1 MVIERNIFLFKDKAG
16 VKCKLKGVK
25 RNKKLS
31 AIFPGKLIVQTIA
44 LRSYFAVAEANTYI
58 TISNGFLALINL
70 WLITNKEFHL
80 PAKAELTINA
90 LSFPTYA
97 QLKNSQYDVCIQGP
111 GKKEKKTDG

>member
-1 MVIERNIFLFKDKAG
+1 M
-16 VKCKLKGVK
+16 
-25 RNKKLS
+25 
-31 AIFPGKLIVQTIA
+31 VQTIA

-111 GKKEKKTDG
+111 GKKEKKLTGEILVKTNSPFLPPYPFPLLREATTKRIHKSYFSLKA